1 MTFSYTPVTGSPGLL
16 SSGQLG
22 DCGLIYQPFLGSD
35 IQGLTLKLGYGKSE
49 TELNLELIESVGPFD
64 QSISGCYVTTYSGEL
79 GHIYTFNLG
88 DAFIFHGILQDH
100 DIQLD
105 SGGRKISVRLSDG
118 RQYLNNAIVIIGK
131 YYGRSMIYS
140 DCVNNSVNSINILN
154 ALYEIEPGV
163 HSQFYTDGC
172 PDNNYDKCSYFML
185 SGADKDGMPAYK
197 ALTEINGK
205 FLTLPLTNQT
215 LQIDVSQL
223 IALTASR
230 GLYIRL
236 SGSHITILNLIE
248 TICNDIGCEYYIY
261 IDKII
266 VDSVEQYTINIKPI
280 DKTQGLSDQFSLR
293 DYLTTNYV
301 GTNNFLSLN
310 YGQETTY
317 EPTRQIVFGSQ
328 YRYFVEIEQTGQFPI
343 FPPSWNSGF
352 GDSSAPSSTDSPAIT
367 GIAPSINTPIK
378 IQTISQVVS
387 GQPCGGTGVFDGL
400 TCNHFGGGRIC
411 MLLGEKLNLSSD
423 SGIPGTYKLYF
434 SNLCQD
440 IINIEYDIT
449 DLLASLG
456 LSGPPNSALLTQEE
470 LLMSENYETY
480 FNWCLDHNQSIG
492 YIVGQKIYGPTLWGK
507 FQTSA
512 LQMLKNILAHQN
524 FDAFKDHGLNQF
536 NTKIA
541 SKQFELVHKYV
552 RDIYENYYGKEYIV
566 LLDKQTSAPLNLHK
580 FDICLKQ
587 SYNVNPV
594 SPNINIPN
602 NTGIASGIIHSAIKT
617 AGQNGTLVTSDKV
630 TNGAWFAG
638 PADNAIL
645 DLAVSNGALNNYVN
659 DDNTIAGFIK
669 YGPYRNICKR
679 IGNKTYKFRV
689 DLGSLDPADVYFQND
704 EMYIKATFREEMYFA
719 NWFQSG
725 TLFTDDNTWVRF
737 SIPQIKLVPE
747 LLDETAEGRAASAA
761 ALIALRTMITSGTLA
776 RISGGEKLETV
787 LKDAFAG
794 GGVKSGVFDG
804 AISNL
809 SITNLAKISTPAI
822 VPKAVAIPFESNTMI
837 YGPWGYTANLSG
849 GIEVIETDLN
859 PWSFGLSSLA
869 NVDGW
874 NLMNNAANALAQ
886 NATRGRI
893 YQERG
898 SVNFAGIPDINIGS
912 ALGANDNVI
921 LTDITMNYGSN
932 GATTSLTFQTYSPK
946 FGSAA
951 KYLVDATKETIANR
965 AQFLKEIRTESL
977 KRRSNSLQL
986 LEAATKFGRR
996 SSSRSQSAVEPYDY
1010 SKVYQASPTK
1020 ILISAYQNPTEAT
1033 GLINYTGGA
1042 DDESTEFETHNYT
1055 GCEDV
1060 DTDPPRISSSPASNQ
1075 GNKLRRFP
1083 YAEIHPTYN
1092 FDFAQAEYYKNMSM
1106 MSLDGFFLPVSV
1118 DGGPNNNLARLA
1130 DYSSKIPGST
1140 LPKDRPVHAMPP
1152 IEYTAMDDDL
1162 NDINGSTFD
1171 LDINQKY
1178 LNPITSSGM
1187 LLSWGTR
1194 KNESTD
1200 GFVIIN
1206 IAYGTGIENNFNFD
1220 TIETTGGDILQ
1231 NRQSQEDFRFSAL
1244 RGPLMLQSWG
1254 YDINGKPIPNAND
1267 SAAAAESGIFRQTG
1281 LQDKFLKNWLSNP
1294 KTWPVAPVDL
1304 RFDRHRGVWVAPTN
1318 SKMIV
1323 ARLKTTLSA
1332 YGTAEAELLNPS
1344 AGGIQYYEDYELYG
1358 ENGENLKTDI
1368 RNATVTVHEYLG
1380 NSIGQCA
1387 LVLLYYEDGKY
1398 IVIEEASQQM
1408 VRARISENYTLS
1420 CGGTCMGELISITA
1434 AGGITYGDTAS
1445 ITIADT
1451 LGIVP
1456 QALSGGTRLWTMKMR
1471 DSDLYEVV
1479 FIGTREGANCG
1490 SCGGFGVY
1498 SIAGLDFNRLPTVAE
1513 VGSPLTVTP
1522 GGCLA
1527 KVNAAACSLNS
1538 TSP

>member
-1 MTFSYTPVTGSPGLL
+1 MTFIYTSITGSPGLL
-16 SSGQLG
+16 SSGELG
-22 DCGLIYQPFLGSD
+22 DCGLVYSPFLGSD
-35 IQGLTLKLGYGKSE
+35 VQGLTLKLGYGKAE
-49 TELNLELIESVGPFD
+49 TDLNLDLIESVGSYAD
-64 QSISGCYVTTYSGEL
+64 SGTVTTYSGEL
-79 GHIYTFNLG
+79 GHIYTFSLG
-88 DAFIFHGILQDH
+88 DSFTFHGILQDH
-100 DIQLD
+100 TIQLD
-105 SGGRKISVRLSDG
+105 GAGRKITARLSDG
-118 RQYLNNAIVIIGK
+118 RQYLGNAIVIIGK
-131 YYGRSMIYS
+131 YYGRSMIYTPCIAGTV
-140 DCVNNSVNSINILN
+140 DSINILN

-163 HSQFYTDGC
+163 HAQFYTDGC

-197 ALTEINGK
+197 ALTEVNGK

-215 LQIDVSQL
+215 LQIDVSEL
-223 IALTASR
+223 ITLTASR

-236 SGSHITILNLIE
+236 TGSYTTILNLIE

-261 IDKII
+261 IDKIG
-266 VDSVEQYTINIKPI
+266 DQYTINVKPL

-293 DYLTTNYV
+293 DYLSTNYV
-301 GTNNFLSLN
+301 GLNNFISLN

-328 YRYFVEIEQTGQFPI
+328 YRYFVEIQQSGQYSI
-343 FPPSWNSGF
+343 FPYSWNSGF
-352 GDSSAPSSTDSPAIT
+352 GDTSIPSGTDSPSIT
-367 GIAPSINTPIK
+367 GIAPSTQTPIK
-378 IQTISQVVS
+378 IQTITEFVS
-387 GQPCGGTGVFDGL
+387 GQPCTGSGVFDGL
-400 TCNHFGGGRIC
+400 TCNHFGGGRIA

-440 IINIEYDIT
+440 VIRIEYDIT
-449 DLLASLG
+449 DLLDSLG
-456 LSGPPNSALLTQEE
+456 LSGPPNTATLTQEE

-480 FNWCLDHNQSIG
+480 FNWCLDHPTSIG
-492 YIVGQKIYGPTLWGK
+492 YIVGQKIYGSTLWAK
-507 FQTSA
+507 FGTSA
-512 LQMLKNILAHQN
+512 LKMLKDILQHQN

-541 SKQFELVHKYV
+541 SKKFELVHRYI

-566 LLDKQTSAPLNLHK
+566 LLDKNTTASPNISK

-587 SYNVNPV
+587 SYNVNPA
-594 SPNINIPN
+594 SPNVSIPN
-602 NTGIASGIIHSAIKT
+602 NSGVESGVIHSAIKT
-617 AGQNGTLVTSDKV
+617 AGQNGTLVTSDRV

-638 PADNAIL
+638 PVDDNIL
-645 DLAVSNGALNNYVN
+645 DLSVSNGALNNYVN
-659 DDNTIAGFIK
+659 DDNTIAGFVK

-689 DLGSLDPADVYFQND
+689 DLGSLDPGDVYFQND
-704 EMYIKATFREEMYFA
+704 EMYVKATFREEMYFA

-725 TLFTDDNTWVRF
+725 TLYTDDNTWVRF
-737 SIPQIKLVPE
+737 SLPSIKLVPE
-747 LLDETAEGRAASAA
+747 LLDENAEGRAASSA
-761 ALIALRTMITSGTLA
+761 ALIALRAMITSGTLA
-776 RISGGEKLETV
+776 RISGGENLETV

-804 AISNL
+804 AVSNL

-837 YGPWGYTANLSG
+837 YGPWGYTANVSG
-849 GIEVIETDLN
+849 GIEVIETELN

-869 NVDGW
+869 NVQGW
-874 NLMNNAANALAQ
+874 TLMNNAALALAQ

-898 SVNFAGIPDINIGS
+898 SVTFAGIPDINIGY

-921 LTDITMNYGSN
+921 LTDMTMSYGSN
-932 GATTSLTFQTYSPK
+932 GATTSFTFQTYSPK

-965 AQFLKEIRTESL
+965 AQFLKELRTESL
-977 KRRSNSLQL
+977 RRRSKSLEL
-986 LEAATKFGRR
+986 LEASTKFGK
-996 SSSRSQSAVEPYDY
+996 SSSPRAAVESSDY
-1010 SKVYQASPTK
+1010 RKSYSSSPTK
-1020 ILISAYQNPTEAT
+1020 ILISAYQNPVNTSGLVNYSGGIDVVST
-1033 GLINYTGGA
+1033 GQI
-1042 DDESTEFETHNYT
+1042 HNYT
-1055 GCEDV
+1055 GCEDIDV
-1060 DTDPPRISSSPASNQ
+1060 DPPRISSSPAANE
-1075 GNKLRRFP
+1075 GNKIRRFP

-1092 FDFAQAEYYKNMSM
+1092 FDFAQAEYYKNMSL
-1106 MSLDGFFLPVSV
+1106 MSLDGFFLPVSIS
-1118 DGGPNNNLARLA
+1118 GGPNNNLVRFA
-1130 DYSSKIPGST
+1130 DYSSKTPGST
-1140 LPKDRPVHAMPP
+1140 LPKDRPIHAMPP
-1152 IEYTAMDDDL
+1152 VDYTAVDDEL
-1162 NDINGSTFD
+1162 NDINGSTFN
-1171 LDINQKY
+1171 LNINQKY
-1178 LNPITSSGM
+1178 LNPMTSSGI
-1187 LLSWGTR
+1187 LTSWDTR
-1194 KNESTD
+1194 KNSSTN

-1206 IAYGTGIENNFNFD
+1206 IAYGTGVENNFNFD
-1220 TIETTGGDILQ
+1220 SVEDSGGITIQD
-1231 NRQSQEDFRFSAL
+1231 RQSENDFRFSAL
-1244 RGPLMLQSWG
+1244 RGPLVLQSWG

-1267 SAAAAESGIFRQTG
+1267 SARAAESGVFRQTG

-1344 AGGIQYYEDYELYG
+1344 ANGVEYYDDYHLYG
-1358 ENGENLKTDI
+1358 ENGENLKEDI

-1398 IVIEEASQQM
+1398 IVIQESSQQM

-1420 CGGTCMGELISITA
+1420 CGGTCMGELMSITS

-1451 LGIVP
+1451 MGIVP
-1456 QALSGGTRLWTMKMR
+1456 QVLSGGTRLWTMKMR

-1479 FIGTREGANCG
+1479 FIGTREDANCG
-1490 SCGGFGVY
+1490 SCGGYGVY

-1527 KVNAAACSLNS
+1527 KVNTAACSINRTL
-1538 TSP
+1538 